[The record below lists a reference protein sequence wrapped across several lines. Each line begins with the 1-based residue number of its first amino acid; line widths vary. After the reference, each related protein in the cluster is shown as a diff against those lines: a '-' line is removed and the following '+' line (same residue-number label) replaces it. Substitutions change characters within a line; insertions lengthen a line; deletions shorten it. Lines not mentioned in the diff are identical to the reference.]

1 MSLSEAHR
9 RALEEI
15 ERALEEDDPKFAAT
29 VTPEHFQRL
38 RRRWVIVPAMLFL
51 FGAVMLYSNRFWPIW
66 TTAAQ
71 LLTVLAHFGPVLRHA
86 DIAVPF
92 AVSEQ
97 IWAWFILAQLIVVTA
112 HPRPLLLRRR

>member
-1 MSLSEAHR
+1 MSLSEEHR

-51 FGAVMLYSNRFWPIW
+51 FGAVLLVTGLV
-66 TTAAQ
+66 TTHAQ
-71 LLTVLAHFGPVLRHA
+71 LVAGVIAGVIGFLAMPAAIVLFLHRHRVLMGDTGSGSSRAFG
-86 DIAVPF
+86 
-92 AVSEQ
+92 
-97 IWAWFILAQLIVVTA
+97 
-112 HPRPLLLRRR
+112 